1 MKDHHLPEFLDQE
14 EEQEGIKSPDKVLR
28 LLASFANSYAKGD
41 ENSLVRSA
49 LYGEDP
55 EPTEGQQEH
64 S

>member
-14 EEQEGIKSPDKVLR
+14 EKQQGVKSPDKVLN
-28 LLASFANSYAKGD
+28 LLALLANRFAKGN
-41 ENSLVRSA
+41 ENSLVHKA